1 MKRLAP
7 TAALA
12 ALACAAASPNA
23 LAQIAPTL
31 YGLVDMS
38 VGSFQAPGN
47 DSVRRAE
54 SGRMSL
60 SYLGIRGSDDLGG
73 GLRARYALETYIRV
87 DEGAAGRTGGD
98 PFWTRTAYVGLQGA
112 FGSSVLGRSPTPLW
126 TATRMFNPFGDS
138 VGFSPSIRQYFGG
151 TVLGDT
157 RWSNSVAF
165 STPEV
170 EKGFMYSV
178 QFNASEGN
186 PGATGKNAGV
196 SALYTSGPLQASG
209 AWQRVRN
216 GPGPLPAGFDH
227 QSTFQLG
234 ASYELSF
241 VRLYGQ
247 VGRVKTNADTDAR
260 STLYQVGAASPIGL
274 GFLLASYGHAKD
286 ETASVRSYR
295 RTFSLG
301 YDYFL
306 SKATDLYAV
315 VMNERVTALSSA
327 NTVAAGVR
335 IRF

>member
-1 MKRLAP
+1 MKRLVP
-7 TAALA
+7 NAAIA
-12 ALACAAASPNA
+12 ALACAAASPSA
-23 LAQIAPTL
+23 LAQMAPTL

-38 VGSFQAPGN
+38 VGNFQTPGN
-47 DSVRRAE
+47 DSLRRAE

-60 SYLGIRGSDDLGG
+60 SYVGIRGSDDLGG

-112 FGSSVLGRSPTPLW
+112 FGTSVLGRSPTPLW
-126 TATRMFNPFGDS
+126 TATRMFNPLGDS

-157 RWSNSVAF
+157 RWNNSVAF
-165 STPEV
+165 SSPEV

-178 QFNASEGN
+178 QFNAGEGN
-186 PGATGKNAGV
+186 PGTTGKNTGV
-196 SALYTSGPLQASG
+196 GALYTSGPLQASG
-209 AWQRVRN
+209 TWQRVRN
-216 GPGPLPAGFDH
+216 GPGPWPAGFDH

-241 VRLYGQ
+241 IRLYGQ
-247 VGRVKTNADTDAR
+247 VGRVKTNADVDVR

-274 GFLLASYGHAKD
+274 GFLLASYAHAKD
-286 ETASVRSYR
+286 EVASTRSYR

-306 SKATDLYAV
+306 SKATDIYAV
-315 VMNERVTALSSA
+315 VMNERFTALSSA

-335 IRF
+335 LRF

>member
-1 MKRLAP
+1 MNRLVPKAAI
-7 TAALA
+7 AALA
-12 ALACAAASPNA
+12 SIAAIPGAR
-23 LAQIAPTL
+23 AQLAPTL

-38 VGSFQAPGN
+38 VGSFQAPGS

-73 GLRARYALETYIRV
+73 GLRARYVLETYIRV

-98 PFWTRTAYVGLQGA
+98 PFWTRTAYVGLQGS
-112 FGSSVLGRSPTPLW
+112 FGTSVLGRSPTPLW
-126 TATRMFNPFGDS
+126 NATRMFNPFGDS

-157 RWSNSVAF
+157 RWNNSVAF

-170 EKGFMYSV
+170 DKGFMYSV
-178 QFNASEGN
+178 QFNAGEGS
-186 PGATGKNAGV
+186 PGSTGKNTGV
-196 SALYTSGPLQASG
+196 TVLYTSGPLQASG
-209 AWQRVRN
+209 TWQRVRN
-216 GPGPLPAGFDH
+216 GTGPWPAGFDH
-227 QSTFQLG
+227 QSASQLG

-241 VRLYGQ
+241 IRLYGQ
-247 VGRVKTNADTDAR
+247 IGRVKTNADIDER

-274 GFLLASYGHAKD
+274 GFLLASYGHAKA
-286 ETASVRSYR
+286 EAASIRRYR

-306 SKATDLYAV
+306 SKATDVYAV

-335 IRF
+335 LRF